1 MSEELPVPEVVLVL
15 ESVLAFEVLLVEE
28 LEPEFSVLSNEEVSE
43 LLTLS
48 IPDIGSLLT
57 CFYLISSVLHVEP
70 ETVFGLLQFPCK
82 TAHIGI
88 INPSRPLPRDGR
100 GEDRTSMF
108 A

>member
-48 IPDIGSLLT
+48 IPDIGSLLNLFLFDFFRAPRGT
-57 CFYLISSVLHVEP
+57 GNRLWSLAISM
-70 ETVFGLLQFPCK
+70 Q
-82 TAHIGI
+82 
-88 INPSRPLPRDGR
+88 N
-100 GEDRTSMF
+100 RTYRHY
-108 A
+108 